1 MRDRLERDSQ
11 DHRGRIRSASWP
23 PRRGILKVAAVY
35 VGLVIVPS
43 LGAFAFLDAHRG
55 KGRQVPPVTASTS
68 ASSNPAVFTKLLLAV
83 VIIVVGCAAVGAV
96 LRRLGQPAVIGEILT
111 GVLLGPSVFGAL
123 WPQGFHWVLPT
134 VITPQLGTLAQLGA
148 ILFLFVAG
156 MEMDTSLLR
165 GRSGTAVVVSHVS
178 IALPFV
184 LGVVLAIVVHE
195 RFAPPGVGFE
205 PFALFMGV
213 SMSVTA
219 LPVMARILMDKGL
232 LRSEVGT
239 VALTCALVDDATAWS
254 LLAVVVAFATASSF
268 AGVVLTVALAICFGV
283 FMVVVARPLM
293 RAIASTGLADMR
305 QVFLSLTL
313 AGLLLSSYVTD
324 RIGIHPIFGALIFG
338 MICPRD
344 LPVFTWIREH
354 MSVLTTTL
362 LLPLFFAYSGLRTQI
377 GLLGLNFD
385 LWLWCLLILAV
396 AIIGKFGGSAVAA
409 RAVGTD
415 WRRSLQLGALMNC
428 RGLTELVVLN
438 IGLDLGVLSPTLFT
452 ILVIMAL
459 VSTAMTSPIVV
470 ALQPGISSRVRPHE
484 VGASSAA
491 TEPNVGRPAAS

>member
-1 MRDRLERDSQ
+1 MVSDRER
-11 DHRGRIRSASWP
+11 RILR
-23 PRRGILKVAAVY
+23 VAAVY
-35 VGLVIVPS
+35 TFLVIVPS
-43 LGAFAFLDAHRG
+43 LAALAFLDAHRG
-55 KGRQVPPVTASTS
+55 KGLQVPRVAASTPV
-68 ASSNPAVFTKLLLAV
+68 SSGATSTKLLLAV
-83 VIIVVGCAAVGAV
+83 AVIVVACTAVGAV
-96 LRRLGQPAVIGEILT
+96 MRRFGQPAVIGEILT

-123 WPQGFHWVLPT
+123 WPQGFHYLLPAE
-134 VITPQLGTLAQLGA
+134 IMPPLNTLAGLGV
-148 ILFLFVAG
+148 ILFVFTTGLEV
-156 MEMDTSLLR
+156 DTSLLR
-165 GRSGTAVVVSHVS
+165 HRTSTAVVVSHVS

-184 LGVVLAIVVHE
+184 LGVVLALAAHD
-195 RFAPPGVGFE
+195 RFAPAHVGYE

-268 AGVVLTVALAICFGV
+268 AGVVLTVALAIGFAV
-283 FMVVVARPLM
+283 LMIVVVRPLM
-293 RAIASTGLADMR
+293 RVVASTSLAKR
-305 QVFLSLTL
+305 TEAFLPLTL
-313 AGLLLSSYVTD
+313 AGLLLCAFATD

-344 LPVFTWIREH
+344 LPVFRWIRDH
-354 MSVLTTTL
+354 VGPITAAL
-362 LLPLFFAYSGLRTQI
+362 LLPLFFAYSGLRTQL
-377 GLLGLNFD
+377 GLLGSNPVF
-385 LWLWCLLILAV
+385 WLWCLLILAV
-396 AIIGKFGGSAVAA
+396 ATIGKFAGSAVAA

-438 IGLDLGVLSPTLFT
+438 IGLNLRVLTPTLFT
-452 ILVIMAL
+452 MLVIMAL

-470 ALQPGISSRVRPHE
+470 ALRRRISSGPGSQQVPETAAGGAQRAPSDHSQRRVLAP
-484 VGASSAA
+484 
-491 TEPNVGRPAAS
+491 PGRSRLPARE